1 MRIFLTTPRL
11 VIGSL
16 MLLPFLLCA
25 VIPAALAPY
34 GPNELVDV
42 PFQRPFGHYWLGTDD
57 VGRDV
62 LSRTI
67 FAAQADLKISLASTA
82 IAAVVGV
89 SLGLFVGYRGGF
101 LDALVMR
108 TTDVMLA
115 FPSILLALF
124 LLAVLGR
131 SDRVIILALSLL
143 FVPGYIRLARGL
155 AVQLRTRGFVESSV
169 LSGGG
174 ALHVI
179 FRHLLPNAIGPILV
193 GSALTASYALL
204 AAATLSYLGLGVQL
218 PDPSWG
224 NMLQTSFNWV
234 FQDPWLGV
242 FPGVCIVIVALAY
255 MALSAGIE
263 DALRRRGR
271 SVAGTSATS
280 LAADIAVGGRTAGE
294 TP

>member
-1 MRIFLTTPRL
+1 MRVLLTTPRL
-11 VIGSL
+11 VLGTL

-25 VIPAALAPY
+25 VAPGTLAPY

-42 PFQRPFGHYWLGTDD
+42 PFERPFGTYLLGTDD
-57 VGRDV
+57 IGRDI
-62 LSRTI
+62 LSRII
-67 FAAQADLKISLASTA
+67 FAAQADLRISLASTA
-82 IAAVVGV
+82 IAALVGV
-89 SLGLFVGYRGGF
+89 GLGLLVGYRGGF
-101 LDALVMR
+101 FDALVMR
-108 TTDVMLA
+108 ATDVMLA

-131 SDRVIILALSLL
+131 SERVIILALSLL

-155 AVQLRTRGFVESSV
+155 AIQIRNRGFVESSV

-174 ALHVI
+174 ARHVI
-179 FRHLLPNAIGPILV
+179 LRHLLPNAIGPILV

-234 FQDPWLGV
+234 FEDPWQGV
-242 FPGVCIVIVALAY
+242 FPGVCIVFVALAY
-255 MALSAGIE
+255 MTLSAGID

-271 SVAGTSATS
+271 SVAVVSATA

-294 TP
+294 VK

>member
-1 MRIFLTTPRL
+1 
-11 VIGSL
+11 

-25 VIPAALAPY
+25 LIPARLAPH
-34 GPNELVDV
+34 GPNELVAV
-42 PFQRPFGHYWLGTDD
+42 PFERPFGDYLLGTDD
-57 VGRDV
+57 IGRDV
-62 LSRTI
+62 LSRII

-82 IAAVVGV
+82 IAAIVGV
-89 SLGLFVGYRGGF
+89 SLGLFAGYRGGF
-101 LDALVMR
+101 LDGLVIR
-108 TTDVMLA
+108 ATDVMLA

-124 LLAVLGR
+124 LLAVIGR
-131 SDRVIILALSLL
+131 SDRVIILALALL

-155 AVQLRTRGFVESSV
+155 AIGIRHRGFVESSV
-169 LSGGG
+169 LSG
-174 ALHVI
+174 ASAWHVI

-224 NMLQTSFNWV
+224 NMLQSSFNWI
-234 FQDPWLGV
+234 FEDPWQGV
-242 FPGVCIVIVALAY
+242 FPGVCIVLVALAY
-255 MALSAGIE
+255 MTLSAGIE

-271 SVAGTSATS
+271 SVTAGSAS

-294 TP
+294 VR